1 MKRQIFE
8 RFIKNGCLTLTH
20 PSGKRET
27 FGSGE
32 PSAEVIIEREGVI
45 RRLIVDPEMAFGEAY
60 MDGDWRPGPGGLL
73 AIFRL
78 YFANAESAS
87 ATWLYRLIGTGIQH
101 FREAN
106 SKLSAQH
113 NIQKHYDI
121 DSELFREFLDPDMQ
135 YSCGYFQH
143 DDTSLADAQRAKCAH
158 IGRKLCLSPGERV
171 LDIGCGWGGLAL
183 YLAETYDVEV
193 VGLTLADDQFQMAR
207 ERAENEGVAGKVTF
221 YKEDYRGLE
230 GDAFDAV
237 VSVGMFEHVGRPQYQ
252 TFFDQV
258 RHLLKPGGRS
268 LIHTIGR
275 NGPPTPMNRNWITKY
290 IFPGGYIPSLSEIT
304 PCIENAGLGTADI
317 EVLRRHY
324 ARTLSCWNANF
335 QDRRDVFADRLGE
348 RFCKMWE
355 FYLQSCEAVFR
366 WGDLV
371 VFQIQLSRENDAV
384 PVTRDYLYDDAAP
397 RPYLAEAAM
406 TPLEGGDPN

>member
-1 MKRQIFE
+1 MKRRIFE
-8 RFIKNGCLTLTH
+8 RFLHHGSLTLVH
-20 PSGKRET
+20 PSGKRES

-32 PSAEVIIEREGVI
+32 PSAEVILQRKGVM
-45 RRLIVDPEMAFGEAY
+45 RRLMADPEMAFGEAY
-60 MDGDWRPGPGGLL
+60 MDDDWRPGRGGLL

-78 YFANAESAS
+78 YFANVESAS
-87 ATWLYRLIGTGIQH
+87 ASFFYRLIGSCVRR

-106 SKLSAQH
+106 SKLSAQR
-113 NIQKHYDI
+113 NIHHHYDV

-135 YSCGYFQH
+135 YSCAYFET
-143 DDTSLADAQRAKCAH
+143 DDTTLADAQRAKCAH

-183 YLAETYDVEV
+183 HLAETYDVEV
-193 VGLTLADDQFQMAR
+193 VGLTLADDQYRIAQ
-207 ERAENEGVAGKVTF
+207 ERAESKGLTDKVTF
-221 YKEDYRGLE
+221 KQEDYRSLD

-252 TFFDQV
+252 IFFNQV
-258 RHLLKPGGRS
+258 RNLLRTGGRS

-290 IFPGGYIPSLSEIT
+290 IFPGGYIPSLSEIA
-304 PCIENAGLGTADI
+304 PKVENAGLASTDI

-335 QDRRDVFADRLGE
+335 QDRRHIFTERLGE
-348 RFCKMWE
+348 RFCRMWE

-371 VFQIQLSRENDAV
+371 VFQIQLGHTNDAV
-384 PVTRDYLYDDAAP
+384 PVTRDYLYDGDAA
-397 RPYLAEAAM
+397 RPYLGDTTM
-406 TPLEGGDPN
+406 TPVDS